1 MVDAAR
7 HPKVDVR
14 TYTDVERV
22 EGFVGNF
29 KVQLREKSRYVHA
42 DRCNGCG
49 DCAKVCPIEVP
60 NYFEMNLAPRRAAY
74 VPMSQSVPLLYT
86 IDLDACIHC
95 YKCVEACGKLDA
107 IDFQIQDRVV
117 WEDVGAIIVA
127 TGYSHFDPSVLPEY
141 GYGRYPN
148 VITAMEMERLNNS
161 AGPTAGNL
169 VRPSDGGNPRRLAI
183 INCVGSRDK
192 RFNPWC
198 SNFCCMYAI
207 KNAVLLKQAY
217 PDMDITVYYM
227 DIRTTFKGY
236 EEFYDRAREMGVH
249 FTQGRPNLITEDPET
264 RNLYVQAEDVG
275 LGKVIEREYD
285 MVMLNQAAVPQP
297 DVDTVSSV
305 LNITQSPGGWF
316 MEYHPKLR
324 PMDSPT
330 DGVFLAG
337 ACQGPKDIPA
347 SVAQGSA
354 AASRSGRV
362 LHSAEWEIEPTVAFV
377 WEDRCIS
384 AKGRKCGICSEAC
397 PYSAIDYVQGKAAH
411 VITAKCHGC
420 GGCVAECPH
429 NAITQLHFTDAQIMA
444 QIHALLAQKPEDKI
458 LAFRC
463 HWCSYGGADL
473 AGTSHFEYSANE
485 RGLRVM
491 CSARMD
497 TDFIYEAFRL
507 GAGAVLFSGC
517 HPQDCHY
524 ITGQPVGAR
533 RAERMLGA
541 LKKMGMTPGR
551 FRIEWIS
558 AAEGDKYAR
567 VVNEM
572 QAVLDAIPQEKLL
585 AEIEQLRP
593 EMERR
598 ARRVREVPQVEE
610 ALAYATQ
617 LEAAMAAAT
626 TVAAAVAGKEV

>member
-14 TYTDVERV
+14 TYTEVERV

-29 KVQLREKSRYVHA
+29 QVQLREKARYVRA

-49 DCAKVCPIEVP
+49 ECAPVCPIETP
-60 NYFEMNLAPRRAAY
+60 NYFEMNLSPRKAID
-74 VPMSQSVPLLYT
+74 VPMSQSVPLIYA
-86 IDLDACIHC
+86 IDMDACIQC
-95 YKCVEACGKLDA
+95 YKCVEACGKLEA
-107 IDFQIQDRVV
+107 IDFGIEDKVV

-127 TGYSHFDPSVLPEY
+127 TGYSHFDPSVMPEY
-141 GYGRYPN
+141 GYGRFSN
-148 VITAMEMERLNNS
+148 VVTAMEMERLVNS

-169 VRPSDGGNPRRLAI
+169 IRPSDGISPQRLAI

-207 KNAVLLKQAY
+207 KNALLVKQAY
-217 PDMDITVYYM
+217 PNVEITVYYM
-227 DIRTTFKGY
+227 DIRTPSKGY
-236 EEFYDRAREMGVH
+236 EEFYDRAREMGVR
-249 FTQGRPNLITEDPET
+249 FSQGRPSLITEDPDT
-264 RNLYVQAEDVG
+264 HNLYVISEDMA
-275 LGKVIEREYD
+275 LGRSTEREFD

-297 DVDTVSSV
+297 DVDKMSSI
-305 LNITQSPGGWF
+305 LNISQSPGGWF

-337 ACQGPKDIPA
+337 ACQGVKDIPA

-354 AASRSGRV
+354 AAARAGRV
-362 LHSAEWEIEPTVAFV
+362 LHAPEWEIEPTVAYV
-377 WEDRCIS
+377 WEDRCVS
-384 AKGRKCGICSEAC
+384 AQGRRCGVCSRAC
-397 PYSAIDYVQGKAAH
+397 PYGSIEYEQGKAAK

-429 NAITQLHFTDAQIMA
+429 NAITQLHFTDAQVLA
-444 QIHALLAQKPEDKI
+444 QIHALLADKPEEKI

-473 AGTSHFEYSANE
+473 AGTSHFEYSSNE

-497 TDFIYEAFRL
+497 TDFIYEALRL

-524 ITGQPVGAR
+524 ITGQPIGAR
-533 RAERMLGA
+533 RAERMLTA
-541 LKKMGMTPGR
+541 FEKAGMTPGR

-558 AAEGDKYAR
+558 AAEGDRYAE
-567 VVNEM
+567 VINEM
-572 QAVLDAIPQEKLL
+572 QALLDSIPPEKLHQ
-585 AEIEQLRP
+585 EIEEMRP
-593 EMERR
+593 DMERR
-598 ARRVREVPQVEE
+598 ARRMSEAPQVAE
-610 ALAYATQ
+610 ALEYSREMESAIVAA
-617 LEAAMAAAT
+617 EAAS
-626 TVAAAVAGKEV
+626 G

>member
-1 MVDAAR
+1 
-7 HPKVDVR
+7 
-14 TYTDVERV
+14 
-22 EGFVGNF
+22 
-29 KVQLREKSRYVHA
+29 
-42 DRCNGCG
+42 
-49 DCAKVCPIEVP
+49 
-60 NYFEMNLAPRRAAY
+60 
-74 VPMSQSVPLLYT
+74 
-86 IDLDACIHC
+86 
-95 YKCVEACGKLDA
+95 
-107 IDFQIQDRVV
+107 
-117 WEDVGAIIVA
+117 
-127 TGYSHFDPSVLPEY
+127 
-141 GYGRYPN
+141 
-148 VITAMEMERLNNS
+148 MEMERLNNS

-169 VRPSDGGNPRRLAI
+169 IRPSDGSNPKRLAI

-207 KNAVLLKQAY
+207 KNAVLLKQMY
-217 PDMDITVYYM
+217 PDMDITIYYM

-264 RNLYVQAEDVG
+264 RNLYVQAEDVA

-297 DVDTVSSV
+297 DVDRVSSV
-305 LNITQSPGGWF
+305 LNITQSSGGWF

-337 ACQGPKDIPA
+337 ACQGAKDIPA

-354 AASRSGRV
+354 AASRAGRV

-444 QIHALLAQKPEDKI
+444 QIHALLADKPESKI

-541 LKKMGMTPGR
+541 FEKMGMTLGR

-572 QAVLDAIPQEKLL
+572 QAVLDAIPQEKML

-626 TVAAAVAGKEV
+626 VVAAAVAGKEV